1 MLANTSQSPWRI
13 RTARRGAP
21 GAALLAFALAF
32 GSQSA
37 IAQGSGRLQGQ
48 LREFADT
55 HGIAIAG
62 LDVLGD
68 AARRPVA
75 ASDPKRAL
83 SEMLH
88 GFNYVLVTGD
98 QGRAAEVRII
108 GSQALVESPA
118 PQYAVPTKRKGDRH
132 LVSTTVVGPS
142 GTRKVLDLLVDTGAD
157 TIVLPRSM
165 IELLGFRESDLREG
179 RAQTAGGPV
188 RVRIGRL
195 PLVIVGR
202 ALSNDVAVSFIA
214 EDGVPDVALLGMS
227 FLRQYQFTLDES
239 GDRLVLQTK

>member
-1 MLANTSQSPWRI
+1 M
-13 RTARRGAP
+13 
-21 GAALLAFALAF
+21 ALIAVALAF
-32 GSQSA
+32 GSHSA

-48 LREFADT
+48 LREFAEM
-55 HGIAIAG
+55 HGIAISG

-68 AARRPVA
+68 AARRSVP

-83 SEMLH
+83 SEMLR
-88 GFNYVLVTGD
+88 GFNYVIVTGE
-98 QGRAAEVRII
+98 QGSAAEVRII
-108 GSQALVESPA
+108 GSKTLVEPSVSE
-118 PQYAVPTKRKGDRH
+118 YAIPTKRKGDRH

-165 IELLGFRESDLREG
+165 IKLLGFRESDLKNG

-195 PLVIVGR
+195 PLVMVGR

-214 EDGVPDVALLGMS
+214 DDSVPDIALLGMS

-239 GDRLVLQTK
+239 RDRLVLQTK